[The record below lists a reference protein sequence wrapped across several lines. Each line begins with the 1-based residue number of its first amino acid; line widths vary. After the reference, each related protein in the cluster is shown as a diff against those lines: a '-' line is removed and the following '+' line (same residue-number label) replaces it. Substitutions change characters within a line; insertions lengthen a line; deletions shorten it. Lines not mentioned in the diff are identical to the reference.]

1 VTNGITETA
10 ATAALVLRLP
20 EWIGGVVATLKPA
33 YPTIEERM
41 HFVIE
46 LARLN
51 VAHATGGPFGA
62 AVFNSHT
69 QELLAVGVNRVIA
82 TPCSAAHAE
91 ILALALAQQTIGH
104 YDLGYGGLA
113 CELVTSAE
121 PCAMCLGALPLFGIR
136 RMACGASD
144 EDVRAIGFD
153 EGAKPPDWP
162 AALEARNVAV
172 SRDVCRDKA
181 RAVLQ
186 DYAESGGVIY

>member
-1 VTNGITETA
+1 MGEVLA
-10 ATAALVLRLP
+10 ASESV
-20 EWIGGVVATLKPA
+20 
-33 YPTIEERM
+33 YPSIEERM
-41 HFVIE
+41 RFAIE

-51 VAHATGGPFGA
+51 ITHKTGGPFGA
-62 AVFNSHT
+62 AVFDLSTH
-69 QELLAVGVNRVIA
+69 QLLAVGVNRVVQ

-91 ILALALAQQTIGH
+91 ILALALAQQTVGH
-104 YDLGYGGLA
+104 YDLGYGGRA
-113 CELVTSAE
+113 CELITSAE

-136 RMACGASD
+136 QMACGARD

-162 AALEARNVAV
+162 AALEERNVAV
-172 SRDVCRDKA
+172 SRDVCRDIA

>member
-1 VTNGITETA
+1 M
-10 ATAALVLRLP
+10 RF
-20 EWIGGVVATLKPA
+20 
-33 YPTIEERM
+33 TID
-41 HFVIE
+41 
-46 LARLN
+46 LARRN
-51 VAHATGGPFGA
+51 VAHGTGGPFGA
-62 AVFNSHT
+62 AVFDLRTHR
-69 QELLAVGVNRVIA
+69 LIAVGVNRVVQ

-91 ILALALAQQTIGH
+91 ILALALAQQTVGH

-136 RMACGASD
+136 RLICGARD
-144 EDVRAIGFD
+144 EDMRAIGFD

-162 AALEARNVAV
+162 AALEERNVAV

-186 DYAESGGVIY
+186 DYGESGGVIY